1 MLRSV
6 SMDEKLSK
14 ALEFGNLMLTHQ
26 TQKNNLKEKFYSSI
40 DFYYEGSKF
49 LATPE
54 LVSFCTSLLYL
65 NQTSAVLIDTNDLPC
80 RVEDLQSFTEELVDC
95 YKQASNKYL
104 NEYNDLKI
112 KRSILDIID
121 D

>member
-1 MLRSV
+1 
-6 SMDEKLSK
+6 MDEKLSK

-40 DFYYEGSKF
+40 DFYYNGSKF

-65 NQTSAVLIDTNDLPC
+65 NQESVVLIDSNDLPC
-80 RVEDLQSFTEELVDC
+80 RVEDLKSFTDGLVDC
-95 YKQASNKYL
+95 YKQASNAYM
-104 NEYNDLKI
+104 NAYNDIKI
-112 KRSILDIID
+112 KKSILDIID